1 MALSLHTLVTMHAPT
16 ILLRAAGH
24 LGGPRVLALPLLRV
38 LAIVLG
44 VLWVLLTPAGDPR
57 RGPVGI
63 TLVGFTVYS
72 AVVIAALWAR
82 PASVVRRSSA
92 VLLGDV
98 AFALALIALSGGA
111 GSTLFLA
118 LLVIAGLQA
127 YYYGIRR
134 GLATGV
140 AVAMAYVVVCWPT
153 LQGEVANVVVRLA
166 TLLGITAGVGILA
179 EVEAGE
185 RRKVT
190 ALTASVNQAEKL
202 AALGTLAAG
211 IAHEINN
218 PIGVITSRVELMRL
232 DADAHQLPKQVRDDL
247 DVVHRQ
253 AGRVARIT
261 QGLLSF
267 ARKSPR
273 ERRSVDLNQ
282 IIDDTLVLLEHPL
295 TRAGVRIL
303 TARAQGLPRIT
314 GDRNALQQVLV
325 NLLTNARD
333 AIAGAGT
340 IEVRTHASADQRQV
354 QLSVRDTGRGIPPE
368 ALPRIFEPF
377 FTTKADGTGLGLAIS
392 YGIVR
397 DHHGA
402 IEVDSRPDHGTT
414 FTVTLPT
421 TARADEDA

>member
-1 MALSLHTLVTMHAPT
+1 MAMHAPA

-44 VLWVLLTPAGDPR
+44 VLWVLLTPDADPR

-63 TLVGFTVYS
+63 TLLGFTVYS

-82 PASVVRRSSA
+82 PAAVVRRSSA

-118 LLVIAGLQA
+118 LLVIAGLQS
-127 YYYGIRR
+127 YYFGSRR
-134 GLATGV
+134 GLAVGA

-153 LQGEVANVVVRLA
+153 LHGEVANVVVRLA
-166 TLLGITAGVGILA
+166 TLLGIAAGVGVLA
-179 EVEAGE
+179 DLEASE

-267 ARKSPR
+267 ARKSTR
-273 ERRSVDLNQ
+273 QRTAVDLNQ
-282 IIDDTLVLLEHPL
+282 IVEDTLVLLEHPL
-295 TRAGVRIL
+295 TRDGVTIVA
-303 TARAQGLPRIT
+303 ARAPRLPPIS
-314 GDRNALQQVLV
+314 GDPNALQQVLV
-325 NLLTNARD
+325 NLVTNARD
-333 AIAGAGT
+333 AIAGPGT
-340 IEVRTHASADQRQV
+340 IEVGTEASPDGRQV
-354 QLSVRDTGRGIPPE
+354 RLSVRDTGRGIPRE

-377 FTTKADGTGLGLAIS
+377 FTTKPHGTGLGLAIS

-397 DHHGA
+397 DHHGT
-402 IEVDSRPDHGTT
+402 IDVDSRPDHGTT
-414 FTVTLPT
+414 FTVTLPASSEGSGRST
-421 TARADEDA
+421 SSAPA

>member
-1 MALSLHTLVTMHAPT
+1 MLAAMHAPA
-16 ILLRAAGH
+16 ILLRAASH
-24 LGGPRVLALPLLRV
+24 LGGPRVLVLPLLRI

-44 VLWVLLTPAGDPR
+44 VLWVLLTPAVESQ
-57 RGPVGI
+57 RGPVGV
-63 TLVGFTVYS
+63 TLLGFTVYS
-72 AVVIAALWAR
+72 AIVIAALGAW
-82 PASVVRRSSA
+82 PAAVVRRSSV
-92 VLLGDV
+92 VLVGDV

-111 GSTLFLA
+111 ASTLFLA
-118 LLVIAGLQA
+118 LLVIAGLQS
-127 YYYGIRR
+127 YQYGMRR
-134 GLATGV
+134 GLAVGV
-140 AVAMAYVVVCWPT
+140 AVAIAYVVVCWPT

-166 TLLGITAGVGILA
+166 TLLGISAGAGIVADL
-179 EVEAGE
+179 EATE

-232 DADAHQLPKQVRDDL
+232 DADVHQLPEEVRDDL
-247 DVVHRQ
+247 AVVHRQ

-273 ERRSVDLNQ
+273 EWTSIDLNR
-282 IIDDTLVLLEHPL
+282 IVDDTLVLLEHPL
-295 TRAGVRIL
+295 TRHGVSVVA
-303 TARAQGLPRIT
+303 ARAHGLPRIA

-340 IEVRTHASADQRQV
+340 IEVRTEASPDRRQV
-354 QLSVRDTGRGIPPE
+354 RLSVRDTGRGIPPE
-368 ALPRIFEPF
+368 TLSRIFEPF
-377 FTTKADGTGLGLAIS
+377 FTTKAEGTGLGLAIS

-397 DHHGA
+397 DHHGT
-402 IEVDSRPDHGTT
+402 IDVDSRPDHGTT
-414 FTVTLPT
+414 FTVTLPAA
-421 TARADEDA
+421 ARADERA

>member
-1 MALSLHTLVTMHAPT
+1 M
-16 ILLRAAGH
+16 
-24 LGGPRVLALPLLRV
+24 PLLRV

-44 VLWVLLTPAGDPR
+44 VLWVLLTPEGDPR
-57 RGPVGI
+57 RGPVGT

-72 AVVIAALWAR
+72 VVVIAALWAR
-82 PASVVRRSSA
+82 PAGVVRRSSV

-98 AFALALIALSGGA
+98 VFALALISLSGGA

-118 LLVIAGLQA
+118 LLVIAGLQS

-134 GLATGV
+134 GLAVGV
-140 AVAMAYVVVCWPT
+140 AVAMAYIVVCWPT
-153 LQGEVANVVVRLA
+153 MQGEVANVVVRLA
-166 TLLGITAGVGILA
+166 TLLGVTTGIGILA
-179 EVEAGE
+179 DLEASE
-185 RRKVT
+185 RRKVK
-190 ALTASVNQAEKL
+190 ALTASVTQAEKL

-232 DADAHQLPKQVRDDL
+232 DADAHHLPKQVRDDL
-247 DVVHRQ
+247 EVVHRH

-273 ERRSVDLNQ
+273 QRTSVDLNQ
-282 IIDDTLVLLEHPL
+282 VVDDTLLLLQHPL
-295 TRAGVRIL
+295 TRDGVHIV
-303 TARAQGLPRIT
+303 AAPAPGLPAIT
-314 GDRNALQQVLV
+314 GDPNALQQVLV
-325 NLLTNARD
+325 NLLTNARE

-340 IEVRTHASADQRQV
+340 IEVRTEASPDKRQV
-354 QLSVRDTGRGIPPE
+354 RLSVRDTGRGIPGE
-368 ALPRIFEPF
+368 ALSRIFEPF

-397 DHHGA
+397 DHHGT
-402 IEVDSRPDHGTT
+402 IEVDSRSDHGTT
-414 FTVTLPT
+414 FTVTLP
-421 TARADEDA
+421 AAAPADGRA

>member
-1 MALSLHTLVTMHAPT
+1 MAPALHTLMAMHAPA
-16 ILLRAAGH
+16 ILLHAADH
-24 LGGPRVLALPLLRV
+24 LGGPRVLAMPLLRV

-44 VLWVLLTPAGDPR
+44 VLWVLLTPVGDPR

-63 TLVGFTVYS
+63 TLLGFTVYS

-82 PASVVRRSSA
+82 PAGVVRRSSV

-118 LLVIAGLQA
+118 LLVIAGLQS

-134 GLATGV
+134 GLAVGV
-140 AVAMAYVVVCWPT
+140 AVAMAYIVVCWPT
-153 LQGEVANVVVRLA
+153 MQGEVANVVVRLA
-166 TLLGITAGVGILA
+166 TLLGVTTGIGILA
-179 EVEAGE
+179 DLEASE
-185 RRKVT
+185 RRKVK
-190 ALTASVNQAEKL
+190 ALTASVTQAEKL

-232 DADAHQLPKQVRDDL
+232 DADAHHLPKQVRDDL
-247 DVVHRQ
+247 EVVHRH

-273 ERRSVDLNQ
+273 QRTSVDLNQ
-282 IIDDTLVLLEHPL
+282 VVDDTLVLLQHPL
-295 TRAGVRIL
+295 TRDGVHIV
-303 TARAQGLPRIT
+303 AAPAPGLPAIT
-314 GDRNALQQVLV
+314 GDPNALQQVLV

-340 IEVRTHASADQRQV
+340 IEVRTEASPDKRQV
-354 QLSVRDTGRGIPPE
+354 RLSVRDTGRGIPRE
-368 ALPRIFEPF
+368 ALSRIFEPF

-397 DHHGA
+397 DHHGT
-402 IEVDSRPDHGTT
+402 IEVDSRSDHGTT
-414 FTVTLPT
+414 VTVTLPAA
-421 TARADEDA
+421 ARADGRA